1 MIQYMERS
9 YEMFKADGTLIRE
22 LLEEREKEF
31 FHAMELN
38 ETRQEGE
45 EKGKRYGM
53 VNLLNTLIKMK
64 YGEDAEKWLSQCNEQ
79 EFIQIL
85 ALVNDN
91 VPYNSLVEQY
101 MMD

>member
-1 MIQYMERS
+1 MEIS
-9 YEMFKADGTLIRE
+9 YEMFKTDVTLIRE

-45 EKGKRYGM
+45 EKGKRHGM

-64 YGEDAEKWLSQCNEQ
+64 YHEDAEKWLNKCNEQ

-91 VPYNSLVEQY
+91 IPYERLAKQY
-101 MMD
+101 MKD

>member
-1 MIQYMERS
+1 MEIS
-9 YEMFKADGTLIRE
+9 YEMFKTDVTLIRE

-38 ETRQEGE
+38 ETEQN
-45 EKGKRYGM
+45 GKRKGM

-64 YGEDAEKWLSQCNEQ
+64 YHEDAEKWLNNCNEQ

-91 VPYNSLVEQY
+91 IPYERLAKQY
-101 MMD
+101 MKD